1 MWSPLP
7 SARLFAELARE
18 RSDDAVDQVPMAVR
32 WAEDA
37 PAPERGVKRPRD
49 WASPP
54 RERACL
60 PAPPGVAQEQP
71 PLPTRQFATTGTP
84 PGSPLVPRRSMSVL
98 RNPIWEAMFE
108 MMEPEDDV
116 PRIWRTDSPR
126 HYGPPEEDPN
136 EYDLAELVPELTPLP
151 IVRQNATVGLPTSDH
166 CDRSFIR
173 GEMDVE

>member
-1 MWSPLP
+1 MWTPSA

-60 PAPPGVAQEQP
+60 PAPPGVSQEQP
-71 PLPTRQFATTGTP
+71 PLLTRQLTTGTPPVSP

-108 MMEPEDDV
+108 MAEQEDV
-116 PRIWRTDSPR
+116 WRTETGAR
-126 HYGPPEEDPN
+126 RYGPWEEDPD
-136 EYDLAELVPELTPLP
+136 EYDLAALVPELTAPPLL
-151 IVRQNATVGLPTSDH
+151 VRQNAVAREYVQP
-166 CDRSFIR
+166 
-173 GEMDVE
+173 EMDVE

>member
-1 MWSPLP
+1 MWSPQP

-60 PAPPGVAQEQP
+60 PAPPGVSQEQP
-71 PLPTRQFATTGTP
+71 PPLVRQLGTTGTP

-98 RNPIWEAMFE
+98 RNPIWEAMFSAAE
-108 MMEPEDDV
+108 EQAEDDV
-116 PRIWRTDSPR
+116 PRIWRTDTGANPR
-126 HYGPPEEDPN
+126 YGAWEEDPN

-151 IVRQNATVGLPTSDH
+151 IVRQNATVGLPKSDH
-166 CDRSFIR
+166 LSP
-173 GEMDVE
+173 EMDVE

>member
-1 MWSPLP
+1 MWSPLS

-49 WASPP
+49 WASPL

-84 PGSPLVPRRSMSVL
+84 PGSPPGSPLVPRRSMSVL

-108 MMEPEDDV
+108 RAEPEDDV

-126 HYGPPEEDPN
+126 HYGPPEEDPD
-136 EYDLAELVPELTPLP
+136 EYDLAKLVPELTPVP
-151 IVRQNATVGLPTSDH
+151 IVRQNATVGRAALPP
-166 CDRSFIR
+166 R
-173 GEMDVE
+173 